1 MKHVAQYWERYL
13 FATMGV
19 GFMLASI
26 IFLTQ
31 EKLAF
36 FSTTFAVS
44 FFCFFY
50 SNLARFKR
58 FKGLGFE
65 AELWEDKQKEAAD
78 LIERLKSV
86 VSVYTREIMMSRV
99 MMGRW
104 GGGAR
109 WQAHW
114 NLFDELVSQHAELGQ
129 QIDFAPLKHQI
140 DTVFLF
146 DIANHLQEKLFKPLQ
161 DAKNKAREIISAEFG
176 SPIRDAEGYRR
187 RHEQLREVPDC
198 LDYIFERSATENV
211 ARAII
216 DNAII
221 AAERLKSNF
230 GIEVA
235 FDETVFDDLKLA
247 AEASDRRPI
256 TVTQKLI
263 ALADREG
270 E

>member
-13 FATMGV
+13 FATMGI

-26 IFLTQ
+26 IFLVQ

-86 VSVYTREIMMSRV
+86 VTVYTREIVMSRV
-99 MMGRW
+99 MMGRI

-146 DIANHLQEKLFKPLQ
+146 DIANHLQGKLFKPLQ
-161 DAKNKAREIISAEFG
+161 EAKIKAREIISAEFG
-176 SPIRDAEGYRR
+176 SPIKDPDGYGRR
-187 RHEQLREVPDC
+187 QEQLHKV
-198 LDYIFERSATENV
+198 LDRMDNLFERSATENV
-211 ARAII
+211 ARATIE
-216 DNAII
+216 NAVG
-221 AAERLKSNF
+221 AADHLKSEF
-230 GIEVA
+230 GIEVV
-235 FDETVFDDLKLA
+235 FDQTVLDDLKIA
-247 AEASDRRPI
+247 ADAADHRPVAI
-256 TVTQKLI
+256 TQKLI
-263 ALADREG
+263 ALADRQG
-270 E
+270 G